1 MELGI
6 LPANVIEQFVST
18 SKRFRAKEKKDVKGI
33 NGYDARNRSGKVD
46 IDF

>member
-18 SKRFRAKEKKDVKGI
+18 SKRFRAKEKKDAKGI
-33 NGYDARNRSGKVD
+33 NGYDARNRGRKVD